1 MNWFAVLMIIV
12 TATGLTGCLAFI
24 ITYAIRSR
32 GAWMGQE
39 AGRFLMA
46 VYANLGALLA
56 FVLANQL
63 FGDWPGRRLVTVIL
77 FITYCC
83 EAWWPMRLLSH
94 AQEDARRRRA
104 ADDKAHPLK
113 PPRAEEQTEGSV

>member
-1 MNWFAVLMIIV
+1 MSWFGILMTVV
-12 TATGLTGCLAFI
+12 TATGLAGCLTFVVA
-24 ITYAIRSR
+24 YAIRSR

-56 FVLANQL
+56 LVLANQL
-63 FGDWPGRRLVTVIL
+63 FGDWPGRRPLTVAL
-77 FITYCC
+77 FVAYCF
-83 EAWWPMRLLSH
+83 EAWWPLRLLTK
-94 AQEDARRRRA
+94 AQEAARERRA

-113 PPRAEEQTEGSV
+113 PHEEQAEGSA